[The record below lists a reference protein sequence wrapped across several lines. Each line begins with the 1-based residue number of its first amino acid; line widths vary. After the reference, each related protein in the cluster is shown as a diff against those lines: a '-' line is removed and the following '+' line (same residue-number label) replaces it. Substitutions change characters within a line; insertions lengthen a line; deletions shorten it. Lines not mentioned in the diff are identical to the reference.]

1 VAEVLNDETFAAAV
15 KESPLPVLVDFF
27 KDGCTPCRRVAP
39 LLSQAEQRY
48 GDKLRFVRVNL
59 AHSPKLV
66 AQYDIQAAPTLVL
79 LKDGQEL
86 ARHRGVID
94 RAGLE
99 AFLGNL
105 DRQEEHP

>member
-1 VAEVLNDETFAAAV
+1 VSEVLSDETFSSV
-15 KESPLPVLVDFF
+15 VEGSPLPVLVDFF

-48 GDKLRFVRVNL
+48 GERLRFTRVSL

-66 AQYDIQAAPTLVL
+66 ARYNIQAAPTLVL
-79 LKDGQEL
+79 LKNGQEL

-105 DRQEEHP
+105 FGQEEHP